1 MPFICPM
8 ERFHSR
14 DQYLCKFIGTK
25 ESVYIKNCST
35 PTGLFWDTNMAAVS
49 LDCEKSLFFLRFSES
64 NARARKRRSRETH
77 ETRAAAR
84 EEKRETARFF
94 VPLPSRAISHA
105 RRHLRVSRFARRTTE
120 KRETA
125 RSLPFHCFGIPIRK
139 PWRHVKTLYI

>member
-35 PTGLFWDTNMAAVS
+35 PTGLVWDTNMASVS

-64 NARARKRRSRETH
+64 NARARERRSRETH

-84 EEKRETARFF
+84 GKKTRDC
-94 VPLPSRAISHA
+94 PLFRASPVSRDQSRAWPIACLAFCSTDY
-105 RRHLRVSRFARRTTE
+105 RK
-120 KRETA
+120 KRDC
-125 RSLPFHCFGIPIRK
+125 P
-139 PWRHVKTLYI
+139 